1 MNKLNTIRS
10 KYTFS
15 FSLLSLIFMT
25 VVIASYYLVN
35 YIENNAG
42 RYADGASLVQ
52 NADRDLYQ
60 SSLALS
66 TLVFADETSPIDKT
80 SVKQDVRSNAK
91 QALDRM
97 NSFIQMTKDEPEI
110 VDYLAS
116 FQQKYQ
122 RWQQE
127 FTGVL
132 TALEANQKALAKK
145 LFLSRNSES
154 FTQLRAMYDGAE
166 ELIHKY
172 STIEK
177 AEISERVSQFTLFVA
192 VLSVIVLLMS
202 ILLAWFAPRNI
213 SKAIK
218 NVTADIREINQGD
231 GDLTRRIN
239 SSKKDETGELSCE
252 VDSFVD
258 KLGIIIRQ
266 VRQGCDSVQEEMERI
281 GEAASQSSTLSDS
294 EDESLDLVVT
304 AVEEMSSATKEV
316 ARNASETASQVDYLA
331 KLVDE
336 GEVSI
341 LGSTERLHDLTHE
354 VKNASTVIARLSQS
368 SEKISSVLDVILSIS
383 EQTNL
388 LALNAAIEAARAGEQ
403 GRGFAVVADEVRNLA
418 SKTLLSTEDIR
429 QMITDLQEEV
439 SEAVR
444 SINDSVT
451 IATSTEELNEQ
462 TKALLDSVKSSSDQI
477 QGLTIQTASATDQQS
492 QVAEEINSNLSKL
505 SNMSKQIKDI
515 SHLVNH
521 SVQETL
527 GNTESLVSQ
536 IKRFSV

>member
-15 FSLLSLIFMT
+15 FSLLSVIFLT
-25 VVIASYYLVN
+25 VVVASYYLLN

-42 RYADGASLVQ
+42 RYAQGAYLIQ
-52 NADRDLYQ
+52 NGDRDLYQ

-66 TLVFADETSPIDKT
+66 TLVYA
-80 SVKQDVRSNAK
+80 QDVTAADKDKLKSDVQSNAK

-97 NSFIQMTKDEPEI
+97 NRFRQMARNEPEI
-110 VDYLAS
+110 VTYLS
-116 FQQKYQ
+116 TFQQKYQ
-122 RWQQE
+122 QWEQH
-127 FTGVL
+127 FVDVL
-132 TALEANQKALAKK
+132 TAINANQNEQAKR
-145 LFLSRNSES
+145 LFLTQTLKS
-154 FTQLRAMYDGAE
+154 FADLRALYDGAE
-166 ELIHKY
+166 GLIQKY
-172 STIEK
+172 SALEK
-177 AEISERVSQFTLFVA
+177 AEISERISQFTLFVA
-192 VLSVIVLLMS
+192 TLSVIVLVMS
-202 ILLAWFAPRNI
+202 IMLAWLAPKNI
-213 SKAIK
+213 SNAIK
-218 NVTADIREINQGD
+218 NVTADIHEINQGD

-239 SSKKDETGELSCE
+239 STKKDETGELSNE

-258 KLGIIIRQ
+258 KLGTIIRQ
-266 VRQGCDSVQEEMERI
+266 VRLGCDSVQQEMERI
-281 GEAASQSSTLSDS
+281 GEAASQSSTLSDN

-316 ARNASETASQVDYLA
+316 ARNASETAVQVDYLA

-336 GEVSI
+336 GEISI

-354 VKNASTVIARLSQS
+354 VNNAANVIARLSQS
-368 SEKISSVLDVILSIS
+368 SEKITSVLDVILNIS

-429 QMITDLQEEV
+429 QMITDLQGEV

-451 IATSTEELNEQ
+451 IATSTEELNGQ

-505 SNMSKQIKDI
+505 SDMSKQIKDI

-536 IKRFSV
+536 INRFSV

>member
-1 MNKLNTIRS
+1 MNMLNTIRS
-10 KYTFS
+10 KYTIS
-15 FSLLSLIFMT
+15 FSLLSLIFLT

-42 RYADGASLVQ
+42 RYAQGASLVQ

-66 TLVFADETSPIDKT
+66 TLVFAEESSPVDETDVKE
-80 SVKQDVRSNAK
+80 SVLSNAK
-91 QALDRM
+91 QARDRM
-97 NSFIQMTKDEPEI
+97 NSFIQMTMDEPEI
-110 VDYLAS
+110 VDYLSS

-122 RWQQE
+122 IWQQE
-127 FTGVL
+127 FTEVL
-132 TALEANQKALAKK
+132 SALEANNKDLARE
-145 LFLSRNSES
+145 LFLSSASES
-154 FTQLRAMYDGAE
+154 FTHLRAMYDGAE

-172 STIEK
+172 SAIEK
-177 AEISERVSQFTLFVA
+177 AEINEKVSQFTLFVTT
-192 VLSVIVLLMS
+192 LSVIVLLMS
-202 ILLAWFAPRNI
+202 IALAWLAPRNI

-239 SSKKDETGELSCE
+239 STKKDETGELSNE

-266 VRQGCDSVQEEMERI
+266 VRHGCDSVQQEMERI

-316 ARNASETASQVDYLA
+316 ARNASETATQVDYLA

-354 VKNASTVIARLSQS
+354 VKNAATVIDRLSQS
-368 SEKISSVLDVILSIS
+368 SEKITSVLDVILSIS

-403 GRGFAVVADEVRNLA
+403 GRGFAVVADEVRDLA

-429 QMITDLQEEV
+429 QMITGLQAEV

-451 IATSTEELNEQ
+451 IATSTEELNDQ
-462 TKALLDSVKSSSDQI
+462 TKTLLDSVKSSSDQI